1 MITAPRSELFRTNP
15 GRTLKIM
22 AETTQNYDNH
32 VRNHPPFHYFLVPLL
47 LLNFIFAIVQL
58 VRFHDLDRVA
68 GLLLAFGF
76 MVIALLARVNALRVQ
91 DRVSRLEEQLRYAR
105 VLPADLA
112 TRAQGLRVGQMVA
125 LRFASDEELPA
136 LVQQTLDGQFAKTD
150 DIKRAIKNWR
160 PDHLRV

>member
-1 MITAPRSELFRTNP
+1 MT
-15 GRTLKIM
+15 
-22 AETTQNYDNH
+22 ETTQSYANH

-58 VRFHDLDRVA
+58 VRFHDLDRVVW
-68 GLLLAFGF
+68 LLMSFGF
-76 MVIALLARVNALRVQ
+76 MVIALLTRTNALRAQ
-91 DRVSRLEEQLRYAR
+91 DRVIRLEEQLRYAR

-112 TRAQGLRVGQMVA
+112 ARAQGLSIGQIVA
-125 LRFASDEELPA
+125 LRFAPDAELPA
-136 LVQQTLDGQFAKTD
+136 LVRQTLDGQFAKPD